1 MRSNVFNGDVLNY
14 TFNGNTFKV
23 CVESVCYSKIK
34 VYFLNKNMSCVYPRE
49 QWERFSKENGE
60 SIYVLSA
67 DEVKKE
73 SVDYRTLNHGEHHG
87 KYLIDWVLEVLQES
101 KKPMTYKEIGEKVKE
116 NGYVFPYRENED
128 KTSIE
133 CSIHTRWFER
143 YFNKGI
149 KDIKRIIENDNTVKL
164 VFVG

>member
-49 QWERFSKENGE
+49 HWERFSKENGE

-73 SVDYRTLNHGEHHG
+73 SIDYRTLNHGEHHG
-87 KYLIDWVLEVLQES
+87 KYLIGYWKFC
-101 KKPMTYKEIGEKVKE
+101 KKAK
-116 NGYVFPYRENED
+116 N
-128 KTSIE
+128 
-133 CSIHTRWFER
+133 
-143 YFNKGI
+143 
-149 KDIKRIIENDNTVKL
+149 L
-164 VFVG
+164 